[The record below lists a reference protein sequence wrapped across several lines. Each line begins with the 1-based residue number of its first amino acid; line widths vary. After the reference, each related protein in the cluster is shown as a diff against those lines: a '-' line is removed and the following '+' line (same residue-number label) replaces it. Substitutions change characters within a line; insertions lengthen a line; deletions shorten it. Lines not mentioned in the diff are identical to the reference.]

1 MVNRILLTSLAAIC
15 AAEPLFTPVAASARA
30 GASGGGFHAGF
41 RPSFHAAPPLTRAFP
56 ARIGDFRRPFVRD
69 RRVGR
74 VLVWPGS
81 GSFDPYYYYPSDDA
95 APYEG
100 ATEGIS
106 APQPRAPEAPGFPQT
121 QPPPPPP
128 LRRAPAWRARS
139 CSPAKSARPM
149 DRLRA
154 AKDRGPCAPPARTAP
169 GGCQAGR
176 YSRSCA

>member
-15 AAEPLFTPVAASARA
+15 AAAPLFTPVAASARA

-106 APQPRAPEAPGFPQT
+106 APQPRARVMVYTPGCRTQT
-121 QPPPPPP
+121 QTVP
-128 LRRAPAWRARS
+128 S
-139 CSPAKSARPM
+139 ES
-149 DRLRA
+149 
-154 AKDRGPCAPPARTAP
+154 
-169 GGCQAGR
+169 GGSHTVNITRC
-176 YSRSCA
+176 Y